1 MNSARSWSIATRLT
15 VVFAVSVAAIQ
26 LGASVF
32 LYWSLKQ
39 DILQQDESAL
49 AEHIREVRL
58 VMSGGAPGQTRVPPP
73 ERWESHVL
81 SRKGIY
87 VRVLDVTGTTLTET
101 PGMAAPSA
109 AFPAPSA
116 ADSLPTTSVR
126 WHQPDGS
133 LELMLMAAQA
143 DANEP
148 SHPPVIQAAMDLSY
162 SERQFIAY
170 RHKLVS
176 MWLGVVLAAIGIG
189 YVGIRR
195 ELSQVRRIALA
206 AGRINAEHF
215 DERLGDGPMP
225 AELKELAQAFDAMVL
240 RLRHSFEQLSRFSS
254 DLAHEFRTPLNNLM
268 SAASVT
274 LSRARTTE
282 EYKELV
288 ERSMEE
294 YEALSR
300 MIEAMLFLARTEN
313 QQTRMRPQRIS
324 AAAQFDKL
332 VDFFEALADER
343 GIQLS
348 QVGDAQLIADPA
360 LLRRALSN
368 LIANAL
374 RHTTRGESVTLEAEQ
389 TPGGGAVLR
398 VVDTGEG
405 IAGQH
410 LPHLFDRFYQV
421 DPARSEGSAGLGL
434 AIVKTIVTLHGG
446 SIEVSS
452 RPGLGTSF
460 TARFPAPSG
469 TLP

>member
-1 MNSARSWSIATRLT
+1 MSRARSWAIATRLT
-15 VVFAVSVAAIQ
+15 MVFAVSVAAIQ

-58 VMSGGAPGQTRVPPP
+58 VMSGDGPGQPRVPAPP
-73 ERWESHVL
+73 RWESHVL
-81 SRKGIY
+81 ARKGIF
-87 VRVLDVTGTTLTET
+87 VRLLDATGRTLTET
-101 PGMAAPSA
+101 PGLTAPPT
-109 AFPAPSA
+109 AFPAPAAAESIPASSA
-116 ADSLPTTSVR
+116 R
-126 WHQPDGS
+126 WHSPTGG
-133 LELMLMAAQA
+133 LELMLMSARVDA
-143 DANEP
+143 DTSNP
-148 SHPPVIQAAMDLSY
+148 TRIIQAAMDLSD

-195 ELSQVRRIALA
+195 ELLLVRRIAQA

-215 DERLGDGPMP
+215 DERLGDAPMP

-240 RLRHSFEQLSRFSS
+240 RLRRSFEQLSRFSS

-274 LSRARTTE
+274 LSRARTTA

-294 YEALSR
+294 YDVLSR

-313 QQTRMRPQRIS
+313 QQTTIRPQRIG
-324 AAAQFDKL
+324 AAEQFGKL
-332 VDFFEALADER
+332 IDFFEALADEQ
-343 GIQLS
+343 GITLTQA
-348 QVGDAQLIADPA
+348 GDAQLVADPA

-368 LIANAL
+368 LVANAL
-374 RHTTRGESVTLEAEQ
+374 RHSTAGQSVTLEAGQ
-389 TPGGGAVLR
+389 ASNGDAVLR

-405 IAGQH
+405 IAAQH
-410 LPHLFDRFYQV
+410 LPHLFERFYRV
-421 DPARSEGSAGLGL
+421 DPARSEASTGLGL
-434 AIVKTIVTLHGG
+434 AIVKTIIALHRGTVEVT
-446 SIEVSS
+446 S
-452 RPGLGTSF
+452 RPGLGTTF
-460 TARFPAPSG
+460 TIR
-469 TLP
+469 LPGSPPT